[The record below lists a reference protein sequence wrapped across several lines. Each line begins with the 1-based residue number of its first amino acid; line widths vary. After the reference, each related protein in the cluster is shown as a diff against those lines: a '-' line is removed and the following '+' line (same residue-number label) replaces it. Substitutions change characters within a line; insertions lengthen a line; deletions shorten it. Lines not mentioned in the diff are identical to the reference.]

1 MRDQLI
7 DDLIDDALRQAP
19 DAPVPANFRNR
30 LLASLPEPA
39 AQAPYDWVRPA
50 IWFAGTA
57 TLAPFAILAF
67 KSGSLVWLETPAVTV
82 TAALIEAA
90 LSLLWLRRIRQ

>member
-7 DDLIDDALRQAP
+7 DDSIDAALRQAP

-30 LLASLPEPA
+30 LLARLPEPA
-39 AQAPYDWVRPA
+39 PQVPYDWVRPA
-50 IWFAGTA
+50 LWLAGTA
-57 TLAPFAILAF
+57 TLAPFVIFAV
-67 KSGSLVWLETPAVTV
+67 KYGSLGWLESPAVTL

-90 LSLLWLRRIRQ
+90 LSLLWFRRIRQ